1 MKKLFTTF
9 SVILFLFVFIVSC
22 GESKDSGEST
32 NITIL
37 HMNDTHGRDAGDM
50 RVDKKAEPPTTNYFA
65 GAPRRA
71 SYINEVR
78 ESVTNLLTLHAGDLI
93 TGSPFSTVFK
103 GADEIEIMNMMGV
116 DYSTIGNHE
125 FDYGVKN
132 FSMMR
137 KNGKFPFLSANVK
150 DKKTGDN
157 LVDAY
162 TTTNIGGVS
171 IAIIGVT
178 TTDAVYSPEVMANIA
193 IEEEIASL
201 TALLETTP
209 LNTTNDI
216 IILLSHAGL
225 NKDKEIAEAMPNVFD
240 IIVGGHSH
248 TKLDEA
254 VVIGDTKIVQA
265 NYYGLHVGRIDL
277 AIKNGKISKFN
288 YALKEMDSTIEENR
302 EMLSFVA
309 SMQEK
314 ISKEFDVR
322 IATLPMNLEH
332 ENIRL
337 ESTPLGSF
345 ASDLVLDAYPNAEIV
360 IMNSGSL
367 RTALPEGTI
376 TLGKI
381 QNEFFPYDNEVVL
394 VDLSGAIIKEM
405 LTISGKKMGNGAF
418 LQFARGMEVTYKKDG
433 TFVKATL
440 DGLPIDDNK
449 NYAVVISSFVFGGG
463 DGYVDEAGKPLA
475 SKGEN
480 IVNTGNDMR
489 DAMISNIKK
498 LDNVP
503 TSYIDQNPRII
514 FE

>member
-9 SVILFLFVFIVSC
+9 SVILLLFVFIVSC
-22 GESKDSGEST
+22 GESKDVGEST

-50 RVDKKAEPPTTNYFA
+50 RVDKKVEPPTTNYFA

-71 SYINEVR
+71 TYIKEVR

-132 FSMMR
+132 FATMR
-137 KNGKFPFLSANVK
+137 ENGKFPFLSANLK
-150 DKKTGDN
+150 DKKTGERI
-157 LVDAY
+157 VAPY
-162 TTTNIGGVS
+162 TTMEIDGVS

-178 TTDAVYSPEVMANIA
+178 TSDAVYSPEVMSNVA

-201 TALLETTP
+201 KTLLETTQ

-216 IILLSHAGL
+216 TILLSHAGL
-225 NKDKEIAEAMPNVFD
+225 SKDKDIAKAMPNVFD

-254 VVIGDTKIVQA
+254 VVVGDTKIVQA

-277 AIKNGKISKFN
+277 AIQDGEITKFT
-288 YALKEMDSTIEENR
+288 YALKEMDSSIEENA
-302 EMLSFVA
+302 EMLSLVS

-337 ESTPLGSF
+337 ISTPLGSF
-345 ASDLVLDAYPNAEIV
+345 ASDLVIDAYPSAEIV

-394 VDLSGAIIKEM
+394 VDLTGAIIKEM
-405 LTISGKKMGNGAF
+405 LTISGKKIGNGAF

-433 TFVKATL
+433 AFVKATL
-440 DGLPIDDNK
+440 NGTPIDDNEI
-449 NYAVVISSFVFGGG
+449 YTVVVSSFIFGGG
-463 DGYVDEAGKPLA
+463 DGYVDADGNPLA

-489 DAMISNIKK
+489 DAMINNIKK
-498 LDNVP
+498 LDNIP
-503 TSYIDQNPRII
+503 ASYIDQNSRII

>member
-1 MKKLFTTF
+1 MKKLFTRF
-9 SVILFLFVFIVSC
+9 SVILLLFVFAISC
-22 GESKDSGEST
+22 GESEGGT

-71 SYINEVR
+71 TYIKEMR
-78 ESVTNLLTLHAGDLI
+78 ESITNTLLLHGGDLI

-103 GADEIEIMNMMGV
+103 GSDEIDIMNMIGF

-125 FDYGVKN
+125 FDYGMEN
-132 FSMMR
+132 FNKLMNTSE
-137 KNGKFPFLSANVK
+137 FPFLSVNLK
-150 DKKTGDN
+150 NKKTGEP

-162 TTTNIGGVS
+162 TTIEIDGVS
-171 IAIIGVT
+171 IAIIGIT
-178 TTDAVYSPEVMANIA
+178 TSDAVYSPEVMANVM
-193 IEEEIASL
+193 IEDEIESL
-201 TALLETTP
+201 KALLETTP
-209 LNTTNDI
+209 LNTTNDVT
-216 IILLSHAGL
+216 ILLSHVGVS
-225 NKDKEIAEAMPNVFD
+225 KDKEIAEAMPNVFD

-248 TKLDEA
+248 TKLDKA
-254 VVIGDTKIVQA
+254 VVVGNTKIVQA

-277 AIKNGKISKFN
+277 TIKDGKITKFD
-288 YALKEMDSTIEENR
+288 YALKEMDSTIEENA

-322 IATLPMNLEH
+322 IGTLPMNLVH

-367 RTALPEGTI
+367 RTALPDGTI

-405 LTISGKKMGNGAF
+405 LTISGTKMGSGAF

-440 DGLPIDDNK
+440 NGESIDDNK
-449 NYAVVISSFVFGGG
+449 NYAVVVSSFVFGGG
-463 DGYVDEAGKPLA
+463 DGYIDEAGNPLA

-480 IVNTGNDMR
+480 VVNTGNDMR
-489 DAMISNIKK
+489 DAMINNIKK
-498 LDNVP
+498 LDNIP
-503 TSYIDQNPRII
+503 ATYIDEKPRII